1 MLPVFIS
8 SVRCSSRCRASLS
21 SLATALPHGDDER
34 GREEDADLAEFDL
47 FGFVVVPRG
56 DQDDQPD
63 VFAVQLGLRP
73 QALTLRI
80 LDREFMQPEGRLHL
94 GELLRVR
101 LEQAQPDKP
110 TVAGPGR
117 CVRTE
122 TGASCCLTP
131 SW

>member
-1 MLPVFIS
+1 MTNVGARKMLI
-8 SVRCSSRCRASLS
+8 
-21 SLATALPHGDDER
+21 LPK
-34 GREEDADLAEFDL
+34 FDL

-63 VFAVQLGLRP
+63 VFAVQVGLRP
-73 QALTLRI
+73 QVLTLRI
-80 LDREFMQPEGRLHL
+80 LDREFVQPERRLHL

-101 LEQAQPDKP
+101 LEQAE
-110 TVAGPGR
+110 PGQTPPSR
-117 CVRTE
+117 DRAAASCTE